1 MQASEPSPLQQ
12 SLQETHLLLADQP
25 GLGLLLVI
33 FLLGMLLYR
42 MVSRAR
48 RLPRA
53 QARKAQHEALLT
65 LNHINS
71 LTTRNIDDRLT
82 EALNLGRQY
91 LQLDD
96 GIISNVHS
104 EDYRVISHV
113 SAATPIP
120 RGHSFPL
127 GDTYC
132 SITLR
137 NAGITA
143 ISHMATSAHVEH
155 PCYKGLSIESY
166 IGVPLK
172 VAERPFGTLAFFS
185 RERRKKPFTV
195 QDQEFVALMANWVSS
210 SIELKLAD
218 EKELQSNA
226 KLEKLTNHVPGMV
239 YQYVR
244 DPDGNASFPYMS
256 TAVRDIYGEK
266 PDALRI
272 SDQAVIRNI
281 HPSDLENVMH
291 AIDESADR
299 LTAWRC
305 EYRYFHR
312 RKGLIWLEGHANPER
327 LHDGSV
333 LWHGVIS
340 DISSR
345 KRMELNLQGEKT
357 RLQSIIDGTAIG
369 TWEWNITSGV
379 TVFNARWAAM
389 IGYTLDELAPTSLP
403 NWLSLVHP
411 EDRRACESAMNDHV
425 KGLTKRFD
433 FRYRIR
439 HKAGHWLWVHD
450 RGQIMSWSDTG
461 KPLLMFGTHAD
472 ITHSVETQ
480 EALTESDSRFR
491 SILSSLP
498 GTVYRCRHDDKRT
511 LHYVSERIS
520 DLTGYSAEELIDK
533 QNASL
538 DALVLPEDLPQL
550 AGISDALSSKR
561 PYEIFY
567 RLRHKDGATIWIQD
581 KGSLSYDSKRGTQWL
596 DGFMWDIT
604 DRKILTEQ
612 LAESEQRF
620 EGAFETAPQG
630 MAIIRH
636 DGRWLDM
643 NTALCTML
651 GHNRADLMG
660 GSQGDLTHPED
671 KEIERTHIET
681 LLAGHTSA
689 FQLKKRMLHKQGH
702 EIWVLE
708 SVSLVYD
715 ANDKPSYMIAIFQD
729 ISEEMRTDILKR
741 NFVST
746 VSHELRTPLTA
757 IFGSLGLVT
766 KGALGELSPQINK
779 ILTIAYK
786 NAERLITL
794 INDLLDMEKLISGNV
809 DMRIG
814 DVDAVHALSEAM
826 EANASYGEQYGVQFL
841 LGQVTPLVVRADQP
855 KLHQVLANLLS
866 NAAKFSRTNGIVTL
880 SLTQEGDQGVIA
892 IHDAGEGIPTAFHHK
907 VFEKF
912 SQADSSDIKKKGGTG
927 LGLAISRELVD
938 KMQGRIWFD
947 SAVGEGS
954 TFYVALPLSQRQ
966 DSVANDDSR

>member
-1 MQASEPSPLQQ
+1 MKQ

-48 RLPRA
+48 RLPLA
-53 QARKAQHEALLT
+53 QARQAQHEALLT

-82 EALNLGRQY
+82 EALSLGRQY
-91 LQLDD
+91 LQLDN
-96 GIISNVHS
+96 GIISSVHGQ
-104 EDYRVISHV
+104 DYRVISHV
-113 SAATPIP
+113 SSATPIA
-120 RGHSFPL
+120 RGESFPL
-127 GDTYC
+127 GETYC
-132 SITLR
+132 SITLK
-137 NAGITA
+137 NGGVTA
-143 ISHMATSAHVEH
+143 ISHMAASEYTGH
-155 PCYKGLSIESY
+155 PCYKGFALESY

-172 VAERPFGTLAFFS
+172 VGGRPYGTLAFFS
-185 RERRKKPFTV
+185 QQRRKKPFSA
-195 QDQEFVALMANWVSS
+195 QDREFVVLMANWVSS

-244 DPDGNASFPYMS
+244 DQDGKGFFPYVS
-256 TAVRDIYGEK
+256 AVVRDIYSEI
-266 PDALRI
+266 PDNLRF
-272 SDQAVIRNI
+272 SDQPVIRNI
-281 HPSDLENVMH
+281 HPADLEKVLSS
-291 AIDESADR
+291 ISESGET
-299 LTAWRC
+299 LTPWRC
-305 EYRYFHR
+305 EYRYFHA

-327 LHDGSV
+327 LHNGSV
-333 LWHGVIS
+333 LWHGVIT

-357 RLQSIIDGTAIG
+357 RLQSIIDSTAIG
-369 TWEWNITSGV
+369 TWEWNIATGIAI
-379 TVFNARWAAM
+379 FNARWAAM
-389 IGYTLDELAPTSLP
+389 IGYTLEELAPTTLP
-403 NWLSLVHP
+403 NWLSLIHP
-411 EDRRACESAMNDHV
+411 DDRRACESAMNDHV
-425 KGLTKRFD
+425 KGLTQRFD

-439 HKAGHWLWVHD
+439 HKSGHWLWVHD
-450 RGQIMSWSDTG
+450 RGQVMSWSDTG

-480 EALTESDSRFR
+480 EALAESDSRFR

-498 GTVYRCRHDDKRT
+498 GTVYRCRHDDRRT
-511 LHYVSERIS
+511 IHYVSERIS
-520 DLTGYSAEELIDK
+520 DLTGYTAEELLEEK
-533 QNASL
+533 NASL
-538 DALVLPEDLPQL
+538 DALILPEDLPQL
-550 AGISDALSSKR
+550 NGISDALSSKR

-567 RLRHKDGATIWIQD
+567 RLRHKDGSTVWIQD
-581 KGSLSYDSKRGTQWL
+581 KGSLSYDSKRRTQWL

-651 GHNRADLMG
+651 GYDRADLMG
-660 GSQGDLTHPED
+660 GHHRDLTHPED
-671 KEIERTHIET
+671 RDAERTQIEA

-689 FQLKKRMLHKQGH
+689 FQIKKRMLHKRGH

-715 ANDKPSYMIAIFQD
+715 ANDKPSYKIAIFQD

-766 KGALGELSPQINK
+766 KGALGELSPQIQK
-779 ILTIAYK
+779 ILTIAYN

-809 DMRIG
+809 DINISN
-814 DVDAVHALSEAM
+814 VDGPHALQEAM
-826 EANASYGEQYGVQFL
+826 EANASYGEQYGVQFV
-841 LGQVTPLVVRADQP
+841 LGSVTPLTLLADKS

-866 NAAKFSRTNGIVTL
+866 NAAKFSRAGGSVTL
-880 SLTQEGDQGVIA
+880 SLARDGDTAVIA
-892 IHDAGEGIPTAFHHK
+892 IADTGEGIPTAFHHK

-938 KMQGRIWFD
+938 KMQGRIWFESMVD
-947 SAVGEGS
+947 QGS
-954 TFYVALPLSQRQ
+954 TFYVALPLAEQQGEATS
-966 DSVANDDSR
+966 